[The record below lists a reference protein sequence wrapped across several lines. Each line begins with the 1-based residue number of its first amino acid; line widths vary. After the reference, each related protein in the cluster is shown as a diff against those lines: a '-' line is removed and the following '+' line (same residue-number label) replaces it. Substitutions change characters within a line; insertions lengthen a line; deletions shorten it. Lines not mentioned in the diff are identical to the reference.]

1 MSESTSKRRST
12 RASHPLHRLRRLARS
27 RLDRTIYWEFWK
39 PLRFYLPLAPWIAW
53 QAARAGGPTVI
64 TAANPAIEHGGL
76 TGESKWALD
85 QRMRVHNAAY
95 LPRTT
100 LLELREPLPRRLA
113 RAREFMEREAL
124 DYPVVLKPDVGHRGL
139 GVLVARDDDAL
150 VRRLRA
156 TKLDL
161 LLQEYVAGQEY
172 GVYYLRYPK
181 WPRGQVPSV
190 CAKVPLVLTGDG
202 VSTLERLILDDHRA
216 VSMAPVFLRRFRARL
231 EEVPAAGARVKLVE
245 IHAHSLGAMFVD
257 RADLRAPAL
266 ARAIDTISQSTAPS
280 LYIGR
285 YDVRAASPVALQS
298 GEFKVIEFNG
308 ITGEPGDM
316 YDPRN
321 SLWSGWR
328 RMSAHWRHA
337 YEIGAAN
344 HRRGA
349 PISSLRDILEEL
361 RRERERGARLRDEM
375 GDAES
380 L

>member
-1 MSESTSKRRST
+1 MSRRP
-12 RASHPLHRLRRLARS
+12 SHPLHRLHRLARS
-27 RLDRTIYWEFWK
+27 RLHRTIYWEFWS

-53 QAARAGGPTVI
+53 QAARAGGSTVI

-85 QRMRVHNAAY
+85 QRMRAHNAAH
-95 LPRTT
+95 LPRTIM
-100 LLELREPLPRRLA
+100 LPVREPLARRVA
-113 RAREFMEREAL
+113 RAREFMERAAL

-139 GVLVARDDDAL
+139 GVLVARDHDAL
-150 VRRLRA
+150 LRRLRA

-161 LLQEYVAGQEY
+161 LLQEYIGGQEY
-172 GVYYLRYPK
+172 GVYYLRYPD
-181 WPRGQVPSV
+181 WPRGQVPSI
-190 CAKVPLVLTGDG
+190 CAKVPLALTGDG

-216 VSMAPVFLRRFRARL
+216 VSMAPVFLRRFQRRL
-231 EEVPAAGARVKLVE
+231 EEIPGAGARIKLVE

-257 RADLRAPAL
+257 RTDLRAPAL
-266 ARAIDTISQSTAPS
+266 TRAIDQISRTTE
-280 LYIGR
+280 LFIGR

-321 SLWSGWR
+321 SVWSGWR

-349 PISSLRDILEEL
+349 PISRLRDVLAEL